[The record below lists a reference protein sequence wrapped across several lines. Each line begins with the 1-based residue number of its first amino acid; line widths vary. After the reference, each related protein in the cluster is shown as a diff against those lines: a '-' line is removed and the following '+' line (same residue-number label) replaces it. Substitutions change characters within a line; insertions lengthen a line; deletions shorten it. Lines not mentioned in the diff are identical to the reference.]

1 LQDGLFFCIFVEII
15 KQQNMFKKIKSF
27 FKSLLNSKFEP
38 TIPTTPPAGELANS
52 QEWVEA
58 NSPDTPTFYW
68 DGTVEG
74 SPMETE
80 STYIY
85 SSGNVGLD
93 TKSPS
98 ATLEVEAPKKKKRK
112 PYKKRNNNNN
122 QPKQVDQLGLP
133 KMKANDE
140 TPRPKSNKRRGRR
153 PNNAQNG
160 NSASSTPQK
169 G

>member
-1 LQDGLFFCIFVEII
+1 
-15 KQQNMFKKIKSF
+15 MFKKIKSF

-38 TIPTTPPAGELANS
+38 TIPTNNLAITEEAIRAQNPANVEETPEPNHAN
-52 QEWVEA
+52 EE
-58 NSPDTPTFYW
+58 TTFIYW

-74 SPMETE
+74 SPIE
-80 STYIY
+80 
-85 SSGNVGLD
+85 
-93 TKSPS
+93 
-98 ATLEVEAPKKKKRK
+98 AEVVLEAPKKKKRK

>member
-1 LQDGLFFCIFVEII
+1 
-15 KQQNMFKKIKSF
+15 MFKKIKSF

-38 TIPTTPPAGELANS
+38 TIPTTLPAEQAVREEQPTNTGHT

-85 SSGNVGLD
+85 SNGNVGLD

>member
-1 LQDGLFFCIFVEII
+1 
-15 KQQNMFKKIKSF
+15 MFKKIKSF

-38 TIPTTPPAGELANS
+38 TIPTNNLAITEEAIQAQNPANVEETPEFNHVD
-52 QEWVEA
+52 EK
-58 NSPDTPTFYW
+58 TTFIYW

-74 SPMETE
+74 SPIE
-80 STYIY
+80 
-85 SSGNVGLD
+85 
-93 TKSPS
+93 
-98 ATLEVEAPKKKKRK
+98 AEVVLEAPKKKKRK

>member
-1 LQDGLFFCIFVEII
+1 
-15 KQQNMFKKIKSF
+15 MFKKIKSF
-27 FKSLLNSKFEP
+27 FKSLFGSKSQP
-38 TIPTTPPAGELANS
+38 TIPTTLPPGELANS
-52 QEWVEA
+52 QEWIEA
-58 NSPDTPTFYW
+58 NAQFENNHTFYW

-74 SPMETE
+74 SPMESEVRLYPELHIT
-80 STYIY
+80 T
-85 SSGNVGLD
+85 SGNVGLD

-98 ATLEVEAPKKKKRK
+98 TTLELEAPNKKKRK
-112 PYKKRNNNNN
+112 PYKKRNKTNN

-133 KMKANDE
+133 TMKANDE

-160 NSASSTPQK
+160 NSASSNPQK

>member
-1 LQDGLFFCIFVEII
+1 
-15 KQQNMFKKIKSF
+15 MFKKIKSF

-38 TIPTTPPAGELANS
+38 TIPTTLPAGELANS

-98 ATLEVEAPKKKKRK
+98 TTLEVEAPKKKKRK

-153 PNNAQNG
+153 PNNAQKG
-160 NSASSTPQK
+160 NSPSATPQK
-169 G
+169 D

>member
-1 LQDGLFFCIFVEII
+1 
-15 KQQNMFKKIKSF
+15 MFKKIKSF

-38 TIPTTPPAGELANS
+38 TIPTSLPAGELANS

-74 SPMETE
+74 SPME
-80 STYIY
+80 
-85 SSGNVGLD
+85 
-93 TKSPS
+93 
-98 ATLEVEAPKKKKRK
+98 AEVVLEAPKKKKRK

-133 KMKANDE
+133 KMKVNDE

-160 NSASSTPQK
+160 NSSSATPQK
-169 G
+169 D